1 VLSIAAPP
9 GHLHKQQVRAIA
21 AQAGLAPS
29 SKRSSAGIC
38 FVGRRDF
45 GAFLESYL
53 APRPGVFRCVDTQ
66 AVLGP
71 CPNMIP
77 WTLGQRARLPGRPA
91 AYFVAGK
98 QLQEGVVWVAQGHEH
113 PALYSRQVL
122 LGPPSWVAGSAPPA
136 LQQKHTEGQIGGATP
151 QLSCHAK
158 ARYRQQAVACSVGA
172 MPQQAVERAAFR
184 ASRFHTSPSLEQSV
198 PAAGEYLQASFVD
211 AQRGLTPGQAFVMY
225 DGDVCLGSSMVLAP
239 GVTDWE
245 VGTTVATADQH
256 GAHQQWSC
264 GNHLRAR

>member
-1 VLSIAAPP
+1 MLFKPPRP

-53 APRPGVFRCVDTQ
+53 TPRPGVFRDVDTQ
-66 AVLGP
+66 AALGP

-122 LGPPSWVAGSAPPA
+122 LGPPSWVAGSAPSP
-136 LQQKHTEGQIGGATP
+136 LQQQHEGYSLACQ
-151 QLSCHAK
+151 AK
-158 ARYRQQAVACSVGA
+158 ARYRQQAVACSVGMLPA
-172 MPQQAVERAAFR
+172 QTMGDAVFR
-184 ASRFHTSPSLEQSV
+184 ASRFHQAPSLQHPG
-198 PAAGEYLQASFVD
+198 PAAGECLQADFAD

-225 DGDVCLGSSMVLAP
+225 DGDVCLGSAMVLAP
-239 GVTDWE
+239 GVTEWE
-245 VGTTVATADQH
+245 KVYHQIAQEGH
-256 GAHQQWSC
+256 PLLPAHQLQ
-264 GNHLRAR
+264 AR